1 MIEARKMTYQILKY
15 ANLTDAE
22 KALGIVKWY
31 YRSGEGDQK
40 YIKETRLNRTELSI
54 PTKDG
59 LDFLLEKHIL
69 KRKPKVVKEKTRVN

>member
-1 MIEARKMTYQILKY
+1 MTYQILKY

-31 YRSGEGDQK
+31 HRSGEGDQK